1 MIRFSTLDVEMP
13 PIDPQRVKD
22 WIGAV
27 AERHGKVIG
36 ELYYYFCSDEK
47 LLEINKER
55 LGHDFY
61 TDIVTFP
68 LTDCETVLSSEF
80 CICIDRIKENA
91 DIFGRS
97 YESELHRVI
106 IHGVLHLIGFDDLT
120 DEEEKKM
127 REQEELSLE
136 LYNTMANDYDND
148 HPYCKSGHGHC
159 Q

>member
-1 MIRFSTLDVEMP
+1 MIRFSTLDVEMQ
-13 PIDPQRVKD
+13 PIEPQRFKA
-22 WIGAV
+22 WIGEV
-27 AERHGKVIG
+27 VENHGKTVG

-68 LTDCETVLSSEF
+68 LTDCKAVLSSEF
-80 CICIDRIKENA
+80 CISIDRIKENA
-91 DIFGRS
+91 ETFGRS

-120 DEEEKKM
+120 DEEEKEM

-136 LYNTMANDYDND
+136 LYKTMADDYDND
-148 HPYCKSGHGHC
+148 HPNCKSGHGYC